1 MAESKRNT
9 RGTQTFYA
17 LKDGLLALLEEKP
30 STEITVDEI
39 CQRCGV
45 TKGAFYHHFSS
56 REELLA
62 QVYTAKMNNYMAD
75 AIRRAQKDYPGEPA
89 LQIRAWVNAIMD
101 FSIRYRGDI
110 CKHLYKGTH
119 SRGWLHI
126 VSDWNAL
133 AQAQLSQW
141 QSEGLLRNDVSA
153 HDLHAF
159 CDSFTYGFSALFA
172 AEYVQNPIPGV
183 LVESF
188 VNTLLPSTAREK

>member
-30 STEITVDEI
+30 STKITVDEI

-56 REELLA
+56 REELLG
-62 QVYTAKMNNYMAD
+62 QVYTAKMSGYMAH
-75 AIRRAQKDYPGEPA
+75 AIRRAQEDYPGEPA
-89 LQIRAWVNAIMD
+89 KQIRIWVEALMD
-101 FSIRYRGDI
+101 FSIKYRGDI
-110 CKHLYKGTH
+110 CKHLYKGAH
-119 SRGWLHI
+119 SSGWLHI
-126 VSDWNAL
+126 VSDWNTL
-133 AQAQLSQW
+133 AQTQLSTW

-153 HDLHAF
+153 DDLHAF

-172 AEYVQNPIPGV
+172 AEYVQNPIPAV

-188 VNTLLPSTAREK
+188 VNTLLPPSPSER